1 MKIEKLQKGTKDFS
15 LPLRLESLTIKGN
28 GFSMLNEKVPNQSF
42 FIDLEV
48 GAKGKSKLK
57 VYERTKTI
65 ILIFILLELQK
76 SFRTIIRLIS
86 KYT

>member
-48 GAKGKSKLK
+48 GAKGKNKLK
-57 VYERTKTI
+57 VYEKRK
-65 ILIFILLELQK
+65 LNSLFLYYLNCKNHFVL
-76 SFRTIIRLIS
+76 S

>member
-1 MKIEKLQKGTKDFS
+1 MKIEKLRKGTKDFS

-28 GFSMLNEKVPNQSF
+28 DFSMLNEKVPNQSF

-48 GAKGKSKLK
+48 GAKEKRKLK

-76 SFRTIIRLIS
+76 SFRTI
-86 KYT
+86 